1 MRLGL
6 TPDLPIAHE
15 HATAWQGRYT
25 EICHNILDTPRATNV
40 TRLKRLSLEP
50 DGNITIDGFETSL
63 NKTSMKPAPNKRT
76 RILAWIG
83 LGWLGSS

>member
-6 TPDLPIAHE
+6 TPDLPIAHG
-15 HATAWQGRYT
+15 HALAWQGRYT
-25 EICHNILDTPRATNV
+25 EICHNILDTSEQLMSPD
-40 TRLKRLSLEP
+40 LKTFLEP
-50 DGNITIDGFETSL
+50 DGNITIDGFQTSL
-63 NKTSMKPAPNKRT
+63 NGTSMKPAPNKRT